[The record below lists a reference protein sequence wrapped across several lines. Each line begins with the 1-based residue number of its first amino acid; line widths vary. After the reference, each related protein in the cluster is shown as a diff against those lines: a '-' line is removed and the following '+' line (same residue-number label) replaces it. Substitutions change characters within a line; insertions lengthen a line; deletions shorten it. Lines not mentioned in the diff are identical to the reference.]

1 MLKINID
8 WKNNI
13 VRYKTIN
20 VIIVGIGMVFLF
32 LFAYFAFQVIT
43 TYQLI
48 EETRAQQTKLQGEI
62 SYFNLASKLTA
73 DDVEGYNTLLLRLIP
88 EVEDY
93 FSIIAS
99 LERLSLYTGLDVSRY
114 SIDLP
119 EQGKDKYTLS
129 IVGTVPQSILPLFL
143 QNYQY
148 GTGRLVTIESMTLSD
163 AKENNI
169 NLVLSFY
176 SQAVTPSNILKVGS
190 LSQEDV
196 AMMQKIQA
204 KMTQGE
210 SQAEELEQLREEET
224 RLQEAEQASE
234 SARLTGTPTP
244 SPTTFRV
251 APTRSSAR

>member
-20 VIIVGIGMVFLF
+20 GIIVSIAVVFLL
-32 LFAYFAFQVIT
+32 LFAYFAYQGIT
-43 TYQLI
+43 TSQLI
-48 EETRAQQTKLQGEI
+48 EETRQEQTKLQGEI
-62 SYFNLASKLTA
+62 SYFNLASKLA
-73 DDVEGYNTLLLRLIP
+73 ANEVEGYNTLLLRLIP

-143 QNYQY
+143 ANYQY

-163 AKENNI
+163 SKENNI

-190 LSQEDV
+190 LSQEDI
-196 AMMQKIQA
+196 ALMKQIQS

-210 SQAEELEQLREEET
+210 SQAEELEQLRKVENEQEEVEK
-224 RLQEAEQASE
+224 ASE

-244 SPTTFRV
+244 TINRI